1 MRAACEDHEE
11 AIGFAHDPD
20 AIGNQVALVNAQA
33 EIRGKT
39 DIEDGIGFVERAGE
53 EKAEEHQEVD
63 AEISPNE
70 RPDNSAA
77 TGVDG
82 LGRSL
87 RFRRLGCDRSRRYRR
102 RCGLTRLPFRNFCHR
117 PVCCCYRKRK
127 SMSRECPYQMLPIN
141 TGLYDLAMAVS
152 RVSRRIFSVCILVS
166 ARLRVGSAA
175 AMVHP
180 LRKARRGRRENRR
193 LRVAGSVELNWAVQ
207 RRHQRQQ
214 QRRPPQRQKQAAAT
228 NSTPR
233 STAKSRRDA
242 GGTKP
247 TATAGRFD
255 GAELGGAKATPTATS
270 KTPASTAKAGGRYP
284 SIRHCR
290 ISG

>member
-20 AIGNQVALVNAQA
+20 AIGNQVALVNAKA
-33 EIRGKT
+33 EVPGKT
-39 DIEDGIGFVERAGE
+39 DIEDGIGFVERTGE

-141 TGLYDLAMAVS
+141 TGLYDLAMLVS
-152 RVSRRIFSVCILVS
+152 RVSRRKFFVRILVS
-166 ARLRVGSAA
+166 ARLRLGGS
-175 AMVHP
+175 M
-180 LRKARRGRRENRR
+180 
-193 LRVAGSVELNWAVQ
+193 ELNWAVQ
-207 RRHQRQQ
+207 RQHQRQR

-228 NSTPR
+228 NSTPG

-242 GGTKP
+242 GATKP
-247 TATAGRFD
+247 AAGRCD
-255 GAELGGAKATPTATS
+255 GAELGGTKTTPAATS
-270 KTPASTAKAGGRYP
+270 KTPASTAKAGGR
-284 SIRHCR
+284 
-290 ISG
+290 

>member
-1 MRAACEDHEE
+1 MVHAGARVVHVEPAGIDGNFSRGVEQHVGAVHGTRRGPFEIDAFTVVAAAVAGALEFVFGGLPFRRTAEVRAAGEDHEE

-33 EIRGKT
+33 EISGKT

-53 EKAEEHQEVD
+53 EKTEEHQEVD

-141 TGLYDLAMAVS
+141 TGLYDLAMLVS
-152 RVSRRIFSVCILVS
+152 RVSRRKFLCVFWL
-166 ARLRVGSAA
+166 ARGCEWGAWWLWGGE
-175 AMVHP
+175 VH
-180 LRKARRGRRENRR
+180 
-193 LRVAGSVELNWAVQ
+193 
-207 RRHQRQQ
+207 
-214 QRRPPQRQKQAAAT
+214 
-228 NSTPR
+228 
-233 STAKSRRDA
+233 
-242 GGTKP
+242 
-247 TATAGRFD
+247 
-255 GAELGGAKATPTATS
+255 
-270 KTPASTAKAGGRYP
+270 RYEK
-284 SIRHCR
+284 
-290 ISG
+290 